1 MNKKY
6 FNIALI
12 YAVAGMVFGVF
23 YREFT
28 KLNDFTGETMLGKV
42 HVHLLVLGTFLFLLV
57 GLFSR
62 FFDLKSQK
70 LFRNFMIIHNA
81 GLIVT
86 VVMMVVRGVTEV
98 LGTELNKTANGIISG
113 IAGVGHI
120 LVAAGIVHLIVVLK
134 KCSDVE
140 KTAVK

>member
-1 MNKKY
+1 MTKRY
-6 FNIALI
+6 FNFALI
-12 YAVAGMVFGVF
+12 YAIAGFVCGVF

-28 KLNDFTGETMLGKV
+28 KLNDFSGTTMLGKT
-42 HVHLLVLGTFLFLLV
+42 HVHLLVLGMTVFLLV

-62 FFDLKSQK
+62 FYRLEDQK
-70 LFRNFMIIHNA
+70 LFRNFMVIYNS

-86 VVMMVVRGVTEV
+86 VVMMIIRGITEV
-98 LGTELNKTANGIISG
+98 LGTELSKAANGIISG

-120 LVAAGIVHLIVVLK
+120 LVAAGIIHLIIVLK
-134 KCSDVE
+134 KCADNE

>member
-1 MNKKY
+1 MTKKC
-6 FNIALI
+6 FNIALV
-12 YAVAGMVFGVF
+12 YAIAGMVFGVF

-28 KLNDFTGETMLGKV
+28 KLNDFTGDTMLGKV
-42 HVHLLVLGTFLFLLV
+42 HVHLLVLGTFLFLLA

-62 FFDLKSQK
+62 FFDLKRQK

-81 GLIVT
+81 GLVIT
-86 VVMMVVRGVTEV
+86 VVMMVIRGITEV
-98 LGTELNKTANGIISG
+98 LGTELSKAANGVISG

-120 LVAAGIVHLIVVLK
+120 LVAAGIVNFIAALK
-134 KCSDVE
+134 KCADVE